1 MLKYAGK
8 KKIYKKI
15 IYVTMFQEEEKKK
28 KVIYSEI
35 MEDNPNFIYW

>member
-15 IYVTMFQEEEKKK
+15 IYVTMFQEKKK